1 MNSRDKIKRVLI
13 YRLGSLGD
21 TVVALPSLHLVARA
35 FPQAERLMLT
45 NLPVH
50 AKAPAASAV
59 LENSGLVHGYINY
72 PIGTRNL
79 CQLTTLWWKILRFRP
94 QMLIYLAKP
103 RGQHSIRRDVTFF
116 KACGVSNIIGVP
128 VGDFAQSLY
137 HSERGTWESES
148 ARLLRSL
155 CELGEINPDD
165 SRSWDLNLTASEHD
179 AALRVL
185 APIGRHRFLVC
196 GPGTKM
202 QAKDWGKENWRRLL
216 SSLSNRFPEHAL
228 VLIGAKDEEDYCAY
242 VACEWQ
248 STVLNCCGRLS
259 PRESAALLTRAELFL
274 GPDSGPMHLA
284 AAAGVP
290 CAIAFAAR
298 TMPGIWYPWG
308 LANQIVYH
316 AVNCMGCDI
325 ETCIENKKKCLTSI
339 TVEEMFNAA
348 VAAWAY
354 GMKSVEEGKVSRD

>member
-284 AAAGVP
+284 AAVGVP

-308 LANQIVYH
+308 SGNQIVYH
-316 AVNCMGCDI
+316 AVNCMACDI

-339 TVEEMFNAA
+339 TVEEMVNAA
-348 VAAWAY
+348 LAAWAY
-354 GMKSVEEGKVSRD
+354 GTKSIEEGKVSRD

>member
-1 MNSRDKIKRVLI
+1 MKSRDQIKRVLI

-35 FPQAERLMLT
+35 FPQAERLLLT
-45 NLPVH
+45 NRPVH
-50 AKAPAASAV
+50 AKAPAASEV
-59 LENSGLVHGYINY
+59 LGNSGLVHGYINY
-72 PIGTRNL
+72 PIGTRDPR
-79 CQLTTLWWKILRFRP
+79 QLIALWWKILSFRP
-94 QMLIYLAKP
+94 QVLVYLAKS
-103 RGQHSIRRDVTFF
+103 RGEHAIRRDATFF
-116 KACGVSNIIGVP
+116 KACGVSHIIGLP
-128 VGDFAQSLY
+128 IGELAQPLY
-137 HSERGTWESES
+137 DPERGLWESES

-155 CELGEINPDD
+155 RGLGEIDLDD
-165 SRSWDLNLTASEHD
+165 RRSWDMSLTISEHE
-179 AALRVL
+179 AALRAL
-185 APIGRHRFLVC
+185 APIGRRKFLVC

-202 QAKDWGKENWRRLL
+202 QAKDWGRENWQRLL
-216 SSLSNRFPEHAL
+216 SKLRHRFPEHAL
-228 VLIGAKDEEDYCAY
+228 VLIGASDEKDYCEH
-242 VACEWQ
+242 VASGWHNH
-248 STVLNCCGRLS
+248 VLNCCGRLS

-308 LANQIVYH
+308 LGNQIVYH

-354 GMKSVEEGKVSRD
+354 GTKSIEEGKVSRD